1 MKFKRV
7 DQKTVRCIIS
17 EQEIIERGLKIEDLL
32 RNGDK
37 VQEFLNEVV
46 DLAEAETGFKLT
58 SGIQAVQ
65 AAFLPNRDIVF
76 TFSDS
81 PEGFDFDKTMEQ
93 WRDLFAE
100 SKIGSV
106 KKKDDKEITI
116 EDETDLYI
124 TIGFDKISKAGQ
136 LSKHIPFNLLTES
149 SLYRLDD
156 VYYLSVIV
164 KNISLED
171 RKTMFA
177 VVSEYTKE
185 FSKAKARVFFIKEHG
200 ESILEKNAVDILKNI
215 FS

>member
-46 DLAEAETGFKLT
+46 DMAEAETGFKLT

-93 WRDLFAE
+93 WKDLFAE
-100 SKIGSV
+100 GKIGSV
-106 KKKDDKEITI
+106 KKKETKEISI

-124 TIGFDKISKAGQ
+124 TIGFENISKAAR
-136 LSKHIPFNLLTES
+136 LSKHIPFHLLTKS
-149 SLYRLDD
+149 CLYRLKEH
-156 VYYLSVIV
+156 YYLSVMV
-164 KNISLED
+164 KNISLDE
-171 RKTMFA
+171 RQMMFA
-177 VVSEYTKE
+177 IVSEYNKNYTKG
-185 FSKAKARVFFIKEHG
+185 KARMSFVREHG
-200 ESILEKNAVDILKNI
+200 ECIIEKNAVDVLKDL